1 MEETAP
7 YPPLPEARGLR
18 LRRFG
23 TRLEDLEVDLS
34 GEDRPRAITDVLVV
48 CTVPG
53 RDAGFYWDLPVGK
66 RVECLLVL
74 AALDG
79 AGEIGAGFRCE
90 CGQSLEVTLTI
101 DELLAAGRAAP
112 DPVALTDGEAMHR
125 VRRPNA
131 RDQAAWAAGEYADDE
146 EMRRAIAVRLAEPGA
161 EWDAAA
167 LHRMEGALDAA
178 EPLVRA
184 TVEAACPD
192 CGRTSEHE
200 MDLAGFVLARL
211 ARAQDALLETVHLLA
226 SRYHWSEA
234 EILALPAWRRS
245 RYVALLQRE
254 TR

>member
-34 GEDRPRAITDVLVV
+34 GEDRPRAITDVLVA

-90 CGQSLEVTLTI
+90 CGQSLEITLTI

-112 DPVALTDGEAMHR
+112 DPVAVTDGEAMYR
-125 VRRPNA
+125 VRRPTA
-131 RDQAAWAAGEYADDE
+131 RDQAAWAAGEYEDE
-146 EMRRAIAVRLAEPGA
+146 EELRRGMAARLAEPGA

-167 LHRMEGALDAA
+167 LHRIEEALDAA
-178 EPLVRA
+178 DPLLRA
-184 TVEAACPD
+184 AVEATCPD

-200 MDLAGFVLARL
+200 MDLPGFALARL
-211 ARAQDALLETVHLLA
+211 ARAQDVLLETVHLLA